1 MQSLQE
7 GLECAKRK
15 NSSRLKN
22 SDVEKE
28 EEKWDY
34 HIHWILSEF
43 GWQFKNHVQVE
54 IPPSWLAMAITPRAI
69 WGRFLVDNEL
79 QQLITPLQVLLS
91 PVPCCRWRRG
101 GRRFRGASDFL
112 GKRDTSASFCSFRW
126 HTGPVAMPRHW
137 PTHAII
143 SSLSLSVSVSL
154 WVRLWEFNSSLSSLS
169 YPSPPTALPT
179 SLSVRRS
186 CLPFSSF
193 FPPCEIYSCSSP
205 YSNSAQESNEWVLT
219 SLPASYH
226 SHLQWL
232 AAGEDKDFR
241 KPSGNWPT
249 KQG

>member
-22 SDVEKE
+22 SDVEEEEEQVEQE

-54 IPPSWLAMAITPRAI
+54 IPPSWLAMATTPRTI

-101 GRRFRGASDFL
+101 GRRVRGASDFL

-137 PTHAII
+137 PMHAII
-143 SSLSLSVSVSL
+143 SSLSLS
-154 WVRLWEFNSSLSSLS
+154 
-169 YPSPPTALPT
+169 
-179 SLSVRRS
+179 LSVGA
-186 CLPFSSF
+186 
-193 FPPCEIYSCSSP
+193 I
-205 YSNSAQESNEWVLT
+205 V
-219 SLPASYH
+219 
-226 SHLQWL
+226 
-232 AAGEDKDFR
+232 GV
-241 KPSGNWPT
+241 
-249 KQG
+249 